1 VPPRAPNLALLLSLL
16 AAPAPAAAQAMRMV
30 ESSPA
35 ARTAMDGPGREVWVR
50 FGAPVDHAGSRLL
63 ILRGDGEVVR
73 TLRPRLNA
81 APDVLYA
88 ETGGLAP
95 GPYVLRWE
103 ARPRPGGPVET
114 GTLEFT
120 VR

>member
-1 VPPRAPNLALLLSLL
+1 VPPRAPSLALLLALL

-35 ARTAMDGPGREVWVR
+35 ARTAMDGPGGEVWVR
-50 FGAPVDHAGSRLL
+50 FSAPVDHAGSRLL

-81 APDVLYA
+81 APDALYA

-95 GPYVLRWE
+95 GRYVLRWE

-114 GTLEFT
+114 GTFEFT

>member
-1 VPPRAPNLALLLSLL
+1 MPPRAPSLAILLTLL
-16 AAPAPAAAQAMRMV
+16 AAPAPTVAQAMRMV
-30 ESSPA
+30 ESRPVA
-35 ARTAMDGPGREVWVR
+35 HTAMDGPGREVWVR
-50 FGAPVDHAGSRLL
+50 FSAPVDHAGSRLL
-63 ILRGDGEVVR
+63 ILRDGEVVR
-73 TLRPRLNA
+73 TLRPRLNP
-81 APDVLYA
+81 APDVLSA
-88 ETGGLAP
+88 VTGGLAP

>member
-1 VPPRAPNLALLLSLL
+1 VPPRAPSFAVLLALL
-16 AAPAPAAAQAMRMV
+16 AAPEPAVAQEMRMV
-30 ESSPA
+30 ESRPI

-50 FGAPVDHAGSRLL
+50 FSAPVDHARSRLL
-63 ILRGDGEVVR
+63 ILRDGGEVVR

-95 GPYVLRWE
+95 GRYALRWE